1 MSIIKDLKDNKMA
14 FGLMPQEMQDKA
26 KEIGGGHFLRLELRE
41 WRKGKW
47 VFDSFDRVYRLLPD
61 YTDEPAV
68 IEIDTLATF
77 FCPHCLKKI
86 NATFKKEVK

>member
-1 MSIIKDLKDNKMA
+1 MSIIKQLKENKIA
-14 FGLMPQEMQDKA
+14 FGLMTQEMQDKA
-26 KEIGGGHFLRLELRE
+26 REIGVDNFERMWFGGFTWRE
-41 WRKGKW
+41 SDG
-47 VFDSFDRVYRLLPD
+47 FDPD
-61 YTDEPAV
+61 YTYRLKPDYTEEPEE